1 MLEAIKKELLNSLNE
16 IEDEVERR
24 LDEMVGQIKNPEEAA
39 GEIKLYENMLTTKNV
54 KIINIVAKQGQLL
67 QQFKELEEFSESVRL
82 SRSTIYFKISLFK
95 FLLKY
100 PLLKTSCLSSRYF
113 ENILRKRKKGI

>member
-1 MLEAIKKELLNSLNE
+1 MLETIKKELLNSLNE

-54 KIINIVAKQGQLL
+54 TIINIVAKQGQLL
-67 QQFKELEEFSESVRL
+67 QQFKELEEFFESVGL

-113 ENILRKRKKGI
+113 ENILKKRKKGI